1 MSPLIENVSDTAR
14 WVAMYRAQE
23 SRRPDAL
30 FHDPFA
36 ERLAGE
42 RGRAILA
49 GMPGGKRWGWPMVVR
64 TVTFDRL
71 IEREVAA
78 GADCVVNLAAGLDMR
93 PYRLNLPASLKW
105 AEVDLPAMT
114 AEKEAAVANDTPK
127 CSVTRIA
134 ADLAEPTGRR
144 DALARAMAG
153 AQRVLVV
160 SEGLLIYL
168 GAEDVAALAR
178 DLAALPQAKLWLT
191 DLSAPILLKWMS
203 GRWGKVVA
211 EGGAP
216 FRFAPEN
223 GTQFFE
229 PFGWKEREFLRTMET
244 AVQLKRTPQ
253 FMWLYGL
260 LGLLMSQEK
269 KEQWAK
275 VGYALLERT

>member
-23 SRRPDAL
+23 SSRPDAL

-42 RGRAILA
+42 RGRAILE

-105 AEVDLPAMT
+105 VEVDLPAMT
-114 AEKEAAVANDTPK
+114 AEKQAAVANDMPK

-134 ADLAEPTGRR
+134 ADLADPAARR
-144 DALARAMAG
+144 DALARAMDG
-153 AQRVLVV
+153 AKRAMVV

-168 GAEDVAALAR
+168 HEADVAALAR
-178 DLAALPQAKLWLT
+178 DLAARPEAKLWLS
-191 DLSAPILLKWMS
+191 DISAPILLKWMA

-223 GTQFFE
+223 GAQFFE
-229 PFGWKEREFLRTMET
+229 PFGWKEREFIGSMKA
-244 AVQLKRTPQ
+244 AVRLKRTPP

-260 LGLLMSQEK
+260 MGLLMPSEQK
-269 KEQWAK
+269 RQWAK
-275 VGYALLERT
+275 VGYVLLERT